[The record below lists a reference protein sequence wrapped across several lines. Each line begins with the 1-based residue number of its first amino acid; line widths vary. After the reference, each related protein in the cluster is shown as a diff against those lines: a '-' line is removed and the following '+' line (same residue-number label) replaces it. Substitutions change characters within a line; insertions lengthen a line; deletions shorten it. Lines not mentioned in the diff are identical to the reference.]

1 MNDPID
7 DLTAEVI
14 ERYVVAAPEHG
25 TARYLDLLHG
35 NFVNLTDQERTRF
48 LRSLGQDAQ
57 QVTDADLERMLHR
70 GEFSGWR
77 ERLAA
82 AWLIGLDRRTRF
94 RDVLAGLLLESEL
107 VYAGQ
112 GYSFAIA
119 RFGQPEDADILTAYL
134 ERYLP
139 QRNRHYDQDWVLGG
153 LLHLDGVLGTDH
165 AAGFLAPGGLW
176 SGSSFSHQN
185 PADCHFR
192 IAGLLRFA
200 DQAMEV
206 GEQLP

>member
-1 MNDPID
+1 MADPTD
-7 DLTAEVI
+7 DLTVEVI
-14 ERYVVAAPEHG
+14 ERYAVAAPEHE

-35 NFVNLTDQERTRF
+35 NFVDLADQERTRF
-48 LRSLGQDAQ
+48 LRSLGHDARQ
-57 QVTDADLERMLHR
+57 ITDADLERMLRR

-94 RDVLAGLLLESEL
+94 REILADLLLESGL

-112 GYSFAIA
+112 GYSFAIT
-119 RFGQPEDADILTAYL
+119 RFGQPEDAGVLTAYL

-139 QRNRHYDQDWVLGG
+139 QRDCHYDQDWVLGG
-153 LLHLDGVLGTDH
+153 LLHLDETLGTDH
-165 AAGFLAPGGLW
+165 APGFLTPDGLW
-176 SGSSFSHQN
+176 SGSSFSRQD
-185 PADCHFR
+185 PADCHRR

-200 DQAMEV
+200 DQAMEAAA
-206 GEQLP
+206 